1 MRKLLLSAV
10 LACVGASLGC
20 EGPAGPPGPPGPIA
34 DGQVAVDSGAYDAT
48 PLDATPIDATSVDIG
63 PPDMP
68 MRDAAVDATI
78 DAGPDA
84 AVDAGLPD
92 CPAWTSPAGL
102 GGPID
107 AVLTLDEVQR
117 WRDFR
122 AAKEQQ
128 RLLEAWRPAVV
139 QARFRPTRGDCLTLA
154 QQVDLGRALF
164 MRAFTVGEGF
174 GNGNEGL
181 RRFQTGLEGGPD
193 ASSCMDC
200 HWKGGF
206 AGAGDRADNAA
217 MFGDGDSV
225 MLHDQRN
232 PPSLWGAG
240 WTEAIARE
248 MSVALQAQ
256 AETLRADAIA
266 AGEPVSRR
274 LSAKGID
281 FGVLTADVDGLD
293 TTRLVG
299 VDADLVI
306 KPFGWKGT
314 STTIRDFTKRSLH
327 LHLGMQSDALLAD
340 PGEIVLGD
348 GPADDPDGDG
358 VRDEFTD
365 VQMDALV
372 AFLATLDVPTLSVP
386 TDGGA
391 FGPPLTGQIEIVD
404 APEFT
409 ARWLDGAVLFEE
421 LGCAGCHV
429 PLMPLDD
436 PRIAVGDGWID
447 LLQQAARPHPVR
459 NADGRV
465 LVPIFSDFKRH
476 DMGDALASQHVDAG
490 VPQREYMT
498 RRLWGVANTSPYLH
512 DGRAITYDEAIGL
525 HGGEAAGASAAFLAL
540 SDADQASIRI
550 FLIGLKR
557 GPAVRVR

>member
-1 MRKLLLSAV
+1 MRWLLLMTAL
-10 LACVGASLGC
+10 LAC
-20 EGPAGPPGPPGPIA
+20 EGPAGPPGLPGPLW
-34 DGQVAVDSGAYDAT
+34 DGQVAVDRAVPDRGA
-48 PLDATPIDATSVDIG
+48 LDRGAMD
-63 PPDMP
+63 
-68 MRDAAVDATI
+68 
-78 DAGPDA
+78 GPDA
-84 AVDAGLPD
+84 PPADMRVGDAVADANVSDGGTDAVVDAGLPD
-92 CPAWTSPAGL
+92 CPAWTAPAGL
-102 GGPID
+102 GGPAD
-107 AVLTLDEVQR
+107 AVLTLEEVQH

-122 AAKEQQ
+122 AAREQQ

-139 QARFRPTRGDCLTLA
+139 RARFRPERSDCLTLA
-154 QQVDLGRALF
+154 QRVDLGRALF
-164 MRAFTVGEGF
+164 MRAFSRSEGF
-174 GNGNEGL
+174 GNGGEGL
-181 RRFQTGLEGGPD
+181 RRFQVGLEGGPD
-193 ASSCMDC
+193 ASRCMDC

-240 WTEAIARE
+240 WTEAIGRE
-248 MSVALQAQ
+248 MSIELQSQ
-256 AETLRADAIA
+256 AETLRADAA
-266 AGEPVSRR
+266 QAGEAISRR
-274 LSAKGID
+274 LSAKGVD
-281 FGVLTADVDGLD
+281 FGVLTVSSAGLVDAAGLI
-293 TTRLVG
+293 G
-299 VDADLVI
+299 VDADLII

-314 STTIRDFTKRSLH
+314 SATIRDFSNRSLH
-327 LHLGMQSDALLAD
+327 LHHGLQSDALLAD
-340 PGEIVLGD
+340 PGDVVLGD

-365 VQMDALV
+365 VQLDALV
-372 AFLATLDVPTLSVP
+372 TFIATLDVPTLSVP

-409 ARWLDGAVLFEE
+409 ARWLDGAVLFDD

-436 PRIAVGDGWID
+436 PRLAVGDGWID
-447 LLQQAARPHPVR
+447 LMQDAARPHPVP

-465 LVPIFSDFKRH
+465 LVPVFSDFKRH
-476 DMGDALASQHVDAG
+476 DMGDGLASRHVDAG
-490 VPQREYMT
+490 VGRREYLT

-512 DGRAITYDEAIGL
+512 DGRAITYDEAIGS
-525 HGGEAAGASAAFLAL
+525 HGGEAAGAAAAFNAL
-540 SDADQASIRI
+540 SPADQASVRV

-557 GPAVRVR
+557 GPALRVR